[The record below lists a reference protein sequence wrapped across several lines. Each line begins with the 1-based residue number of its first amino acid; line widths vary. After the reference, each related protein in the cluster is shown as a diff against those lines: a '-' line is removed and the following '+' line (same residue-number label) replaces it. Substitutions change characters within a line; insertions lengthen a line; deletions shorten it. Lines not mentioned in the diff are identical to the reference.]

1 MKYLIALLAAVITTP
16 AMANTVC
23 TFTTECLE
31 GEVCNDTSM
40 QVTLAPDAGADGRWT
55 MTSDAETLQGEGFQ
69 SEGPSHLVF
78 LSETTGHFLSIDGDF
93 NARYSIHM
101 EGPFSITYHGTC
113 EAGS

>member
-1 MKYLIALLAAVITTP
+1 MRHLIAVLTALAAAP
-16 AMANTVC
+16 ATANTVC

-31 GEVCNDTSM
+31 GEACNETST
-40 QVTLAPDAGADGRWT
+40 QVTLAPDTRANGSWT
-55 MTSDAETLQGEGFQ
+55 MTTEAETLQGEGFQ

-101 EGPFSITYHGTC
+101 DGPFSITYHGTC
-113 EAGS
+113 EAGN